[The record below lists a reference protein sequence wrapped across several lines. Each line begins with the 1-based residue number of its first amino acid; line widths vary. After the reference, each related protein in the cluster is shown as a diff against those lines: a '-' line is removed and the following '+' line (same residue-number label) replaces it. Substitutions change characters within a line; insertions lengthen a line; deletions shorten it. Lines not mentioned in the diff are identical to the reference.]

1 MSRNQGPQVASVC
14 FCRRARSKQFERMPD
29 FMHVEPKKRTRMA
42 GRGPGIREVY
52 LQGVKEGGKGGFPSF
67 LWVEFLRLTC

>member
-1 MSRNQGPQVASVC
+1 
-14 FCRRARSKQFERMPD
+14 
-29 FMHVEPKKRTRMA
+29 MHVEPKKRTRMA